1 MTNFVEER
9 LATDL
14 KTIQQRITSLR
25 DEHNNSNTIE
35 ANSEGADSNEPSLSK
50 EIQVQINE
58 NMEKL
63 LDNENDV
70 SMLLMVAQLLQAA
83 DVQKAKSRDTE
94 KLLLERNDW
103 LVEELAETQSR
114 LQESER
120 LNGQLEEEVKHL
132 RFLDTTKSIRCDIQ
146 SSTLADETSRPLAID
161 TLQELGF
168 GPEDDENDINHNLRD
183 GQPNCVNTNPSPS
196 RLVTLN
202 TLVIQYMKDG
212 RYDIAGPLG
221 KQALEDLINVHGR
234 NHPDVATMMNLLAM
248 VYRDQQKYKE
258 AAQYLEDALAIRESC
273 FGENHQTTAA
283 NLNNLAIV
291 LGKRG
296 KFKEAEPLCRRA
308 LKIRETVLGEDHVEV
323 ARQLTNLGLLCLNM
337 GKYEEVEAC
346 HKKALNIYESKLG
359 TDDPNTIKTKNNLAS
374 IYLKLGKYDEAETL
388 YKQILTRA
396 HEKQFGTSKY
406 DSKPIWKIAEEREE
420 KKQKGVLD
428 TSLESPVS
436 VPYLESEHY
445 MSALT
450 KLSALYRKQGEFE
463 AADFLENVAVRTK
476 TPDEGS
482 RVDSHSLTTSSN
494 EDSRVRVAN
503 TGIRSKLLSALG
515 FNI

>member
-1 MTNFVEER
+1 MANFEEG
-9 LATDL
+9 LTTDL

-25 DEHNNSNTIE
+25 DEHNNCSNTIE
-35 ANSEGADSNEPSLSK
+35 ANSEGVDSNEPSLSK
-50 EIQVQINE
+50 EIQIQLNE

-70 SMLLMVAQLLQAA
+70 SMLLMVAQLLHAA
-83 DVQKAKSRDTE
+83 DVQKAKSRDAE
-94 KLLLERNDW
+94 KLLIERNDW

-120 LNGQLEEEVKHL
+120 INGQLEEEVKHL
-132 RFLDTTKSIRCDIQ
+132 RFLDTTKTIRTDIQ

-161 TLQELGF
+161 TLQDLGF

-183 GQPNCVNTNPSPS
+183 GQPNCVNNNPSPN

-346 HKKALNIYESKLG
+346 HKKALKIYEAKLG

-374 IYLKLGKYDEAETL
+374 IFLKLGKYDEAESL

-396 HEKQFGTSKY
+396 HETQFGTKH

-420 KKQKGVLD
+420 KKQKGELD
-428 TSLESPVS
+428 TSLVGPVS
-436 VPYLESEHY
+436 VSYLESEHIL
-445 MSALT
+445 SALT

-463 AADFLENVAVRTK
+463 AADYLENVAVRTK
-476 TPDEGS
+476 TPEEGS
-482 RVDSHSLTTSSN
+482 RVDSHFLTTSSN